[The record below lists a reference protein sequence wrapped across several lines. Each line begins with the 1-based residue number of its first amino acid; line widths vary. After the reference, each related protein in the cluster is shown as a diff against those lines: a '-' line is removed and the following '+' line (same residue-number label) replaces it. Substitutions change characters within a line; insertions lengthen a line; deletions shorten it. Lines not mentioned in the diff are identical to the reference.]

1 MTYTSSHITLQ
12 GIALWTFMPEKM
24 KDYYK
29 THKWDLLAINIV
41 AGVPDIDIFFGIHR
55 EYTHGI
61 IIPTLILLLSVVYS
75 QIMKKKNKYQSK
87 NKRITRFV
95 SLSMLMWIAH
105 ILIDLTWDAIML
117 FWPLD
122 NHFYDLNLIFRLN
135 ASNLMLVGII
145 PQWQIYSKTEGQ
157 NMFFINLTQ
166 EQRASIFGK
175 FLDLTF
181 PQLTVEIVLA
191 IVWFYVIILPMI
203 KKKRK
208 RSADTGRKSEKIA
221 ISNILKKQS
230 RRQISAVGLLL
241 ILIGLMYGPSVG
253 KMNTYEGSFA
263 VYLANTDAVFDPTLG
278 FSLENEKARNIS
290 LLIKTEITKV
300 NYTAVLLIVDNNT
313 FSAFFNNF
321 WNITDYYYNNTLDY
335 LSLEK
340 QYYDLVDETINK
352 SEIVKEGKI
361 TESMNEVSI
370 TLYSNIQDSSRFYIL
385 YLLKEWTIN
394 SSFMY
399 KTTVSVNYVTE
410 RIDQFIGGIVIISFG
425 VLVVVVDQTVSYLD
439 YKKKK

>member
-1 MTYTSSHITLQ
+1 
-12 GIALWTFMPEKM
+12 
-24 KDYYK
+24 
-29 THKWDLLAINIV
+29 
-41 AGVPDIDIFFGIHR
+41 
-55 EYTHGI
+55 
-61 IIPTLILLLSVVYS
+61 
-75 QIMKKKNKYQSK
+75 
-87 NKRITRFV
+87 
-95 SLSMLMWIAH
+95 
-105 ILIDLTWDAIML
+105 
-117 FWPLD
+117 
-122 NHFYDLNLIFRLN
+122 
-135 ASNLMLVGII
+135 
-145 PQWQIYSKTEGQ
+145 
-157 NMFFINLTQ
+157 
-166 EQRASIFGK
+166 
-175 FLDLTF
+175 
-181 PQLTVEIVLA
+181 
-191 IVWFYVIILPMI
+191 
-203 KKKRK
+203 
-208 RSADTGRKSEKIA
+208 
-221 ISNILKKQS
+221 
-230 RRQISAVGLLL
+230 
-241 ILIGLMYGPSVG
+241 MYGPSVG

-410 RIDQFIGGIVIISFG
+410 RINQFIGGIVIISFG

>member
-41 AGVPDIDIFFGIHR
+41 AGFPDIDIFFGIHR

-203 KKKRK
+203 KKKEKEVQIRE
-208 RSADTGRKSEKIA
+208 GRV
-221 ISNILKKQS
+221 KKLQ
-230 RRQISAVGLLL
+230 
-241 ILIGLMYGPSVG
+241 
-253 KMNTYEGSFA
+253 
-263 VYLANTDAVFDPTLG
+263 
-278 FSLENEKARNIS
+278 
-290 LLIKTEITKV
+290 
-300 NYTAVLLIVDNNT
+300 
-313 FSAFFNNF
+313 
-321 WNITDYYYNNTLDY
+321 
-335 LSLEK
+335 
-340 QYYDLVDETINK
+340 
-352 SEIVKEGKI
+352 
-361 TESMNEVSI
+361 
-370 TLYSNIQDSSRFYIL
+370 
-385 YLLKEWTIN
+385 
-394 SSFMY
+394 
-399 KTTVSVNYVTE
+399 
-410 RIDQFIGGIVIISFG
+410 
-425 VLVVVVDQTVSYLD
+425 
-439 YKKKK
+439 